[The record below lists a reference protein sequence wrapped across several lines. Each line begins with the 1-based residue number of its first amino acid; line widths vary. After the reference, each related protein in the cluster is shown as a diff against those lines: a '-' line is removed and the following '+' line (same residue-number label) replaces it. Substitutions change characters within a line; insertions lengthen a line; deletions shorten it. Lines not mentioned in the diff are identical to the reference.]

1 MTGAAF
7 LRYFCAHFQGTS
19 KNTPFAIWTDL
30 LPQLFIMKSPRY
42 TKYSELSI
50 TQFVPKSLAQIIK
63 KAFLKDAFS

>member
-1 MTGAAF
+1 MGCRLAAHYLF
-7 LRYFCAHFQGTS
+7 ILEGTS
-19 KNTPFAIWTDL
+19 KNPPFVIWPDL
-30 LPQLFIMKSPRY
+30 LPQLCAMKSPQY